1 MTYIALKPCSFAGL
15 NYRIGESV
23 PDVVL
28 HPGAIKSLVKM
39 GVIAEGVNKPEEI
52 TPISESAPVETCTIT
67 VNTDAGET
75 ALVITTGG
83 IQDIFTVLTGKVEEA
98 EAVINGMT
106 EGDALFLLH
115 MADGRKSIKAAAEA
129 RAKAIEE
136 AGEQ

>member
-39 GVIAEGVNKPEEI
+39 GVIAEGVNKPEEA
-52 TPISESAPVETCTIT
+52 TPATVPVETCTIT
-67 VNTDAGET
+67 VSTEDGET
-75 ALVITTGG
+75 SLAITPDG
-83 IQDIFTVLTGKVEEA
+83 IQDIFTVLTGKADAA

-129 RAKAIEE
+129 RAKVIEE